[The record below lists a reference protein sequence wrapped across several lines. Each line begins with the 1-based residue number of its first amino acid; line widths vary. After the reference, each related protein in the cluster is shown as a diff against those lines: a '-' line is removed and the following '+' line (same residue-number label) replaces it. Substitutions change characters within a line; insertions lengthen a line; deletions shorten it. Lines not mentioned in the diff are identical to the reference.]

1 MVIHQ
6 QRQFEKLKQLIRDLG
21 RRTQEQFD
29 AAMQA
34 VEARDEDLARE
45 VIAADEAINRMEIE
59 IEEECLHTLAL
70 YQPVAFDLRYVV
82 SVLKINNDLERIADQ
97 AVNIAEQA
105 RFLSTEPPVELVP
118 YDMRGMAEH
127 VKTMLGD
134 ALEALIQM
142 DVDRADRVR
151 AADEQVDAIHRE
163 MYANVERAIMA
174 HPDQAPQLIH
184 LMNISRQLERTADL
198 TVNIAEDVLYTVRGD
213 IIRHAA
219 DQASP
224 AEGA

>member
-6 QRQFEKLKQLIRDLG
+6 QRQFDKLKQLIRDLG
-21 RRTQEQFD
+21 QRTQEQLD

-34 VEARDEDLARE
+34 AEARDQDLARQ
-45 VIAADEAINRMEIE
+45 VIANDDAINRMEIE

-105 RFLSTEPPVELVP
+105 RFLSAEPPVELVP
-118 YDMRGMAEH
+118 YDMRGMAQR
-127 VKTMLGD
+127 VKAMLRD
-134 ALEALIQM
+134 ALEALVQM
-142 DVDRADRVR
+142 DADRADRVR
-151 AADEQVDAIHRE
+151 DDDEEVDAIHRK

-174 HPDQAPQLIH
+174 HPEQAPQLIH

-219 DQASP
+219 DAP
-224 AEGA
+224 TGADDA